1 MKSVLHKVNK
11 VYDEQNPST
20 YLKNFKNLKTFIKNR
35 ENLLLDLKLPKRVF
49 LNANLIDYGSGMGLN
64 TIVYSSLGSKCTLIE
79 YDKKSVL
86 FSKNLFKKHSK
97 NKYKII
103 NEDIFKFKTKKKYDI
118 VVSNGVVHHTKDPTK
133 NLKLCVKSL
142 KKGGFFILGIGET
155 NGFFQRNLQRH
166 ILYNLAGDK
175 NELISLAKIFFQ
187 EHLKRAS
194 KYSGRS
200 VEEIIYDTYLN
211 PKIKTLSLGYILKF
225 FQLNKIEK
233 YSFYG
238 DQKSVF
244 NILNKNVN
252 QFRLINKNKNKNIK
266 YDSFSNLNLHDIEN
280 FSLSN
285 NKFESVNNF
294 TFNKINQMNEALN
307 KFTDSINDIEFNRKN
322 PKINLNRIKILRKK
336 ISLIKKIDLID
347 KTHNQSFLNE
357 NYNLLKLVYSN
368 LEKKQK
374 IFRIEN
380 YLSKCKV
387 LLRGLN
393 GTGMNYIVGYKKK

>member
-1 MKSVLHKVNK
+1 M
-11 VYDEQNPST
+11 
-20 YLKNFKNLKTFIKNR
+20 
-35 ENLLLDLKLPKRVF
+35 
-49 LNANLIDYGSGMGLN
+49 
-64 TIVYSSLGSKCTLIE
+64 
-79 YDKKSVL
+79 
-86 FSKNLFKKHSK
+86 
-97 NKYKII
+97 
-103 NEDIFKFKTKKKYDI
+103 
-118 VVSNGVVHHTKDPTK
+118 
-133 NLKLCVKSL
+133 
-142 KKGGFFILGIGET
+142 
-155 NGFFQRNLQRH
+155 
-166 ILYNLAGDK
+166 
-175 NELISLAKIFFQ
+175 
-187 EHLKRAS
+187 
-194 KYSGRS
+194 
-200 VEEIIYDTYLN
+200 
-211 PKIKTLSLGYILKF
+211 
-225 FQLNKIEK
+225 
-233 YSFYG
+233 
-238 DQKSVF
+238 
-244 NILNKNVN
+244 N

-357 NYNLLKLVYSN
+357 NYNLLKLLYSN